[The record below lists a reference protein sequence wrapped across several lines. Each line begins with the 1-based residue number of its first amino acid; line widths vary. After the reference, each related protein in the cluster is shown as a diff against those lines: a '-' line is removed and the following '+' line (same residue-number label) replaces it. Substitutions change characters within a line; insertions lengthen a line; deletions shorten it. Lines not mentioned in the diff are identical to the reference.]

1 MRTHGAEAEAAGGP
15 PAEALLPA
23 IVGADV
29 PLVSVAAA
37 VVGAVL
43 PAVVG
48 ALLPVVAAVLGAL
61 VGAVRSVVSVG
72 AADDP
77 GAQLPEPGHR
87 VRWRVRPGRVQL
99 ERLGKLRWI
108 QRLRWIE

>member
-1 MRTHGAEAEAAGGP
+1 GAEAEAAGGP

-23 IVGADV
+23 IVGAVV

-37 VVGAVL
+37 VIG
-43 PAVVG
+43 AVVG

-87 VRWRVRPGRVQL
+87 VRWVGRRVRPGRVQL